1 MYIFNS
7 FIRWEIV
14 YLLFSFIFI
23 VKFIKIFWFFLVLE
37 VRLRWRYVFVIDMYF
52 YIFGLRFEFFLLVK
66 QFIVYLYC
74 ILVVF
79 MLNLIILRSV
89 FVRIR
94 FVLFRFI
101 YFRKFFSLLLKLIL
115 RLFGNFEVRRLKFVI
130 GFLLEFVRKLLMFF

>member
-79 MLNLIILRSV
+79 MLNLIILRLV

-115 RLFGNFEVRRLKFVI
+115 RLFGNFEVCRLKFVI